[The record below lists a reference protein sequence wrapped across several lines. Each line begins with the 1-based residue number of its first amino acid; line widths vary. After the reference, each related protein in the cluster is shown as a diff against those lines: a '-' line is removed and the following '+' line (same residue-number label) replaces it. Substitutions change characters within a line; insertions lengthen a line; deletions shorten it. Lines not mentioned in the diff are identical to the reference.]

1 MQRDFAPDWRNVM
14 DMNQLFSNH
23 QRAVMNARKAESVDD
38 RTAYVDLVEH
48 YATRIHRYRA
58 KLGLPLYRWS

>member
-1 MQRDFAPDWRNVM
+1 M

-38 RTAYVDLVEH
+38 RTANVDLVEH